1 MAKKGPL
8 GKAEVYYIEHHRE
21 EHNVDTLAKDLD
33 RTKSSITKYLKDH
46 PSTAKSMLD
55 QSITRHKGGAV
66 MTESASSISDIV
78 AKKGTPLTDSCTTTI
93 KK

>member
-21 EHNVDTLAKDLD
+21 EHDVDTLAKDLD
-33 RTKSSITKYLKDH
+33 RTKSSIAKYLKDH
-46 PSTAKSMLD
+46 TSTTKSMLD

-66 MTESASSISDIV
+66 MTESASSISDVV
-78 AKKGTPLTDSCTTTI
+78 AQKGTPLTDSCTTTI